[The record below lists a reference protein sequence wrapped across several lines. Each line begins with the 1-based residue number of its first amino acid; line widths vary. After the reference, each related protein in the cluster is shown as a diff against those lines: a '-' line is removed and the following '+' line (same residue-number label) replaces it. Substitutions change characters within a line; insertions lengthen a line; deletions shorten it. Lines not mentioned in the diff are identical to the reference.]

1 MLSRKQRQLK
11 EVHLE
16 ISIRMA
22 GWQDGRMAGCF
33 FQTFDVNLWH
43 VKIVKMRCVWKWY
56 WIVRSMFMG
65 FVHGIYGIF
74 AGEKW

>member
-22 GWQDGRMAGCF
+22 GWQDGRMLF
-33 FQTFDVNLWH
+33 PDF
-43 VKIVKMRCVWKWY
+43 
-56 WIVRSMFMG
+56 
-65 FVHGIYGIF
+65 
-74 AGEKW
+74 

>member
-1 MLSRKQRQLK
+1 
-11 EVHLE
+11 
-16 ISIRMA
+16 
-22 GWQDGRMAGCF
+22 MAGCF

-43 VKIVKMRCVWKWY
+43 VKIVKIVKMRCVWKWY

>member
-22 GWQDGRMAGCF
+22 GWQDAFSRLLM
-33 FQTFDVNLWH
+33 
-43 VKIVKMRCVWKWY
+43 
-56 WIVRSMFMG
+56 S
-65 FVHGIYGIF
+65 IYGMS
-74 AGEKW
+74 KLSKL